1 MTNSFSEWDWPREF
15 YQTHPDLADI
25 LRFADDGG
33 PVPENDA
40 AVATYVGSR
49 LRIRLPEPAW
59 DKPFGKC
66 SACGALLNGHLMAVR
81 RE

>member
-1 MTNSFSEWDWPREF
+1 MTASFSEWGWPREF
-15 YQTHPDLADI
+15 YQTHPDLTDL

-33 PVPENDA
+33 QVPENDRTA
-40 AVATYVGSR
+40 PIRIGSQ
-49 LRIRLPEPAW
+49 LRIRMPEPHW

-66 SACGALLNGHLMAVR
+66 SACGALLNEHLMAVR